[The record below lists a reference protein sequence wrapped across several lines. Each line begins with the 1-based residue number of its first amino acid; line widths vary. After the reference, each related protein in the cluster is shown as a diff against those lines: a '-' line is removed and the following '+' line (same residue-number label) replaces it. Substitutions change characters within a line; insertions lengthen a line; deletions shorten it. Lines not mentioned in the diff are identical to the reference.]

1 MKGISLIIVS
11 TDCFQNISA
20 RFGDL
25 SKCNRSIL
33 EIIVVNDGTE
43 KWPVNHPCL
52 KVINFNGKG
61 YCLAAARNIGASV
74 ATSSHLWFL
83 DDDCILDTTLV
94 KSINFLD
101 YYGSVLFG
109 PRIQVN
115 KRMNAR
121 LEELVLQSQQ
131 CALNVGDEVRFG
143 SIVENNMIIPKDT
156 FEKLGG
162 FVTALKVYGLVG
174 QEFLYRLDRIGVK
187 CLFHNELVVYH
198 TNLLTRK
205 GFIGNVKKRRHI
217 LLARMFYP
225 FIFSDQFQN
234 GNSRKSVNLKYWS
247 LREIILNLFV
257 SILIVIKKRI

>member
-11 TDCFQNISA
+11 TDSFQNIST

-43 KWPVNHPCL
+43 KWPVNHPSL
-52 KVINFNGKG
+52 KVINYNGKG
-61 YCLAAARNIGASV
+61 YCLAAARNIGSSV

-94 KSINFLD
+94 SSINFSD
-101 YYGSVLFG
+101 NYGSVLFG

-115 KRMNAR
+115 KRMNRR
-121 LEELVLQSQQ
+121 LEELVLNNQKCS
-131 CALNVGDEVRFG
+131 LNVGDEVRFE
-143 SIVENNMIIPKDT
+143 SIVENNMIIPKET

-162 FVTALKVYGLVG
+162 FITALKVYGLVG

-187 CLFHNELVVYH
+187 CFFHNDLVVYH

-205 GFIGNVKKRRHI
+205 GFIGNLRKKRHI
-217 LLARMFYP
+217 MWARLFYP
-225 FIFSDQFQN
+225 IIFSDQFQN
-234 GNSRKSVNLKYWS
+234 ARKHVKLEYWS
-247 LREIILNLFV
+247 WREISLNLFV
-257 SILIVIKKRI
+257 SIFIFLKKRI